1 MQVFENYSALNL
13 LLVHVKSEA
22 TYLYFYKLICHTAVM
37 FKQNSKG
44 RVTRPRK
51 KNSNNKRL

>member
-51 KNSNNKRL
+51 KYIFL